1 MIQRIS
7 SFLHDL
13 LPVATLSLKDMAVI
27 AGYFLLTFAVGFYFA
42 RRKKTATEYFL
53 AGRHVGWIAIGASLF
68 ATNISSEHFL
78 GLAGTGSKSGLAV
91 GHFEWL
97 ACLIVLL
104 LGWVFT
110 PFYLKSGVFTMP
122 EFLERRYNSAA
133 RWYLSVISII
143 AYVLTKISIS
153 LYAGGILL
161 KAVVGWD
168 MTTSAIVIV
177 IATGIYTIIGG
188 LTAVIYTDLIQT
200 GVLILGSLALTWK
213 TLGEAGGWSALV
225 ASTPPE
231 FWSMFKPM
239 DHPDFPWTGI
249 IFGAPILGIW
259 YWCTDQYIVQRVL
272 SAKNLDNARGGAI
285 FAGFLKILPVF
296 ILVLPGI
303 IAMNISGGNVTGD
316 QAYAWLVTTFLP
328 SGWRGLVIAG
338 LLAAL
343 MSSLSGMFNST
354 STLLTIDIFK
364 RLRPNAD
371 DKTLVRFGRIA
382 TAAMVG
388 LGLLWIP
395 FIGLL
400 SDERMYVYLQSVQAY
415 VSPPIAACFLFG
427 IFWNRVNGKGAIA
440 SLLTGLVL
448 GAFRFIIEIQ
458 SKTGALQNEFLNY
471 VASVNFLHYAIFLFV
486 VCSAVLVGAS
496 LMTEAPDKRKLRHL
510 TFSESGDIHLEKG
523 KYHSLNMYAS
533 FALVGILLVLWWVFR

>member
-1 MIQRIS
+1 M
-7 SFLHDL
+7 LGN
-13 LPVATLSLKDMAVI
+13 LSLRDALIILLYFVAVLSV
-27 AGYFLLTFAVGFYFA
+27 GLYFS
-42 RRKKTATEYFL
+42 RRKKTTTEYFL

-68 ATNISSEHFL
+68 STNISSEHFL

-97 ACLIVLL
+97 ACLIVLV

-110 PFYLKSGVFTMP
+110 PFYLKTGVFTMP
-122 EFLERRYNSAA
+122 EFLERRYSSAA
-133 RWYLSVISII
+133 RWYLSIVSIV
-143 AYVLTKISIS
+143 AYIFTKISIS

-177 IATGIYTIIGG
+177 IATGIYTILGG
-188 LTAVIYTDLIQT
+188 LAAVIYTDLLQT
-200 GVLILGSLALTWK
+200 GVLILGSMVLTWI
-213 TLGEAGGWSALV
+213 GIREAGGWNELV
-225 ASTPPE
+225 AGTPPE

-239 DHPDFPWTGI
+239 TDPDFPWTGI
-249 IFGAPILGIW
+249 VFGAPILGIW

-272 SAKNLDNARGGAI
+272 SAKNLDHARGGAI
-285 FAGFLKILPVF
+285 FAGFLKIVPVF
-296 ILVLPGI
+296 ILVVPGI
-303 IAMNISGGNVTGD
+303 IALKLSNGAVSGD
-316 QAYAWLVTTFLP
+316 KAYAWMVTTYLP
-328 SGWRGLVIAG
+328 SGIRGLVVAG

-371 DKTLVRFGRIA
+371 ERSLVAFGRLA
-382 TAAMVG
+382 TGVMVL
-388 LGLLWIP
+388 LGLAWIP

-415 VSPPIAACFLFG
+415 ISPPIAACFLFG

-440 SLLTGLVL
+440 SLLTGFIL

-458 SKTGALQNEFLNY
+458 AKTGALESRFLHSVASINFLN
-471 VASVNFLHYAIFLFV
+471 YAIFLFV
-486 VCSAVLVGAS
+486 VSSAVLVGVS
-496 LMTEAPDKRKLRHL
+496 LATEAPDRRTLQHL
-510 TFSESGDIHLEKG
+510 TFSEAGNMHFEKG
-523 KYHSLNMYAS
+523 TYHAFNVVAS
-533 FALVGILLVLWWVFR
+533 VALVLILLGLWWTFR